1 MANIYWT
8 GKKAPKKETREALMG
23 LLVDNTPNR
32 FTVRFDSDDGGG
44 HVVAIIERN
53 PGESC
58 DGLSPYD
65 NWQDRPMKFMGWRVL
80 YMHVPDG
87 YIDVFFDADGNYKI
101 TAEA

>member
-1 MANIYWT
+1 MANIYWA
-8 GKKAPKKETREALMG
+8 GEKAPKKELREALMG
-23 LLVDNTPNR
+23 LLVDKTPNR

-44 HVVAIIERN
+44 HVVAIVERDA
-53 PGESC
+53 GQSC
-58 DGLSPYD
+58 NDRTPYD
-65 NWQDRPMKFMGWRVL
+65 GWDDRPTKFMGWRIL